1 MSSDAGREVNPIT
14 RQPLNRNSPQ
24 YRGNVDSVSF
34 AFRSIGTRNSDRLS
48 GVWSREGLMTLN
60 HVDDAE
66 HWRERA
72 AQMRVLATTMKQ
84 IEAQAIMARLAEHYD
99 NLADRAEL
107 RANGEV
113 PPGGW

>member
-1 MSSDAGREVNPIT
+1 
-14 RQPLNRNSPQ
+14 
-24 YRGNVDSVSF
+24 
-34 AFRSIGTRNSDRLS
+34 
-48 GVWSREGLMTLN
+48 MTPN

-66 HWRERA
+66 HWRERT

-84 IEAQAIMARLAEHYD
+84 IGVQAIMARLAEDYD

-113 PPGGW
+113 PQEAGRPDKLAASGVAIDGWMAGMYPRRPYSIRSSSGSAWVMPAFPMGC

>member
-1 MSSDAGREVNPIT
+1 MMLD
-14 RQPLNRNSPQ
+14 
-24 YRGNVDSVSF
+24 
-34 AFRSIGTRNSDRLS
+34 
-48 GVWSREGLMTLN
+48 

-84 IEAQAIMARLAEHYD
+84 IEAQAIMARSAEDYD
-99 NLADRAEL
+99 KLADRAEL

-113 PPGGW
+113 AGGQWAR

>member
-1 MSSDAGREVNPIT
+1 MMLD
-14 RQPLNRNSPQ
+14 
-24 YRGNVDSVSF
+24 
-34 AFRSIGTRNSDRLS
+34 
-48 GVWSREGLMTLN
+48 

-84 IEAQAIMARLAEHYD
+84 IEAQAIMVRLAEDYD
-99 NLADRAEL
+99 KLADRAEL

-113 PPGGW
+113 SPGGW

>member
-1 MSSDAGREVNPIT
+1 
-14 RQPLNRNSPQ
+14 
-24 YRGNVDSVSF
+24 
-34 AFRSIGTRNSDRLS
+34 
-48 GVWSREGLMTLN
+48 MTLN

-84 IEAQAIMARLAEHYD
+84 IEARAIMARLAEDYD
-99 NLADRAEL
+99 KLADGAEL

-113 PPGGW
+113 PSGGW

>member
-1 MSSDAGREVNPIT
+1 
-14 RQPLNRNSPQ
+14 
-24 YRGNVDSVSF
+24 
-34 AFRSIGTRNSDRLS
+34 
-48 GVWSREGLMTLN
+48 MTLN

-84 IEAQAIMARLAEHYD
+84 IEARAIMARLAEDYD
-99 NLADRAEL
+99 KLADGAEL

-113 PPGGW
+113 SQEAGRPDKLAALAVKREAEEAGKRSSRGRRIW